1 MIRINLLQT
10 KKRSRG
16 KSSAPADG
24 AEKRGAIYAVSLMLL
39 LALVGAALYFV
50 LDDVVQETQRVQA
63 DTAESV
69 AKTEKIRKL
78 IREDELERRR
88 AELAR
93 MEAAVKK
100 VESQRRSPV
109 QVMHELANIMSTGL
123 EPDFI
128 PEELNKCKN
137 IDPECKLDPSWDGN
151 AVWLTQID
159 ERQGGLLE
167 IKGIARDAADLS
179 EFVKRMRI
187 SVRFHDVTHPKYTSK
202 SNPQAGENKTLQFAM
217 TARVTYW
224 D

>member
-16 KSSAPADG
+16 KSSATADG

-39 LALVGAALYFV
+39 LALVGAVLYFV
-50 LDDVVQETQRVQA
+50 LDNVVQETKRVQA
-63 DTAESV
+63 ETAEKT
-69 AKTEKIRKL
+69 AETEKIRKL

-100 VESQRRSPV
+100 VDSQRRSPV

-128 PEELNKCKN
+128 PEDRK
-137 IDPECKLDPSWDGN
+137 
-151 AVWLTQID
+151 
-159 ERQGGLLE
+159 
-167 IKGIARDAADLS
+167 
-179 EFVKRMRI
+179 
-187 SVRFHDVTHPKYTSK
+187 SVV
-202 SNPQAGENKTLQFAM
+202 
-217 TARVTYW
+217 
-224 D
+224 